1 MKKTKMKAFTLV
13 EMAIVIFII
22 SLLIL
27 IIMPNVAKQRS
38 NAEKVNTQA
47 LQAELDTQAQL
58 YADEKGNAKGKI
70 CKFFSLQKSSLFIIA
85 RGTNFLLLQRI
96 LKKLDI

>member
-1 MKKTKMKAFTLV
+1 MKAFTLV

-27 IIMPNVAKQRS
+27 IIIPNVAKQRS
-38 NAEKVNTQA
+38 NAENVNTQA

-58 YADEKGNAKGKI
+58 YADEKGTAMENVAPTDLEKAGYLTAKQVAAIEKHH
-70 CKFFSLQKSSLFIIA
+70 
-85 RGTNFLLLQRI
+85 
-96 LKKLDI
+96 LKVEKKEQ

>member
-58 YADEKGNAKGKI
+58 YADENGTEMENVAPTDLEKAGYLTAKQVAAIEKHH
-70 CKFFSLQKSSLFIIA
+70 
-85 RGTNFLLLQRI
+85 
-96 LKKLDI
+96 LKVEKNEQ

>member
-27 IIMPNVAKQRS
+27 IIIPNVAKQRS
-38 NAEKVNTQA
+38 NAENVNTQA
-47 LQAELDTQAQL
+47 LQAELDTQSQL
-58 YADEKGNAKGKI
+58 YADEEGTAMENVAPTDLEKAGYLTAKQVAAIEKHH
-70 CKFFSLQKSSLFIIA
+70 
-85 RGTNFLLLQRI
+85 
-96 LKKLDI
+96 LKVEKKDQ

>member
-27 IIMPNVAKQRS
+27 IIIPNVAKQRS
-38 NAEKVNTQA
+38 NDENVNTQA

-58 YADEKGNAKGKI
+58 YADEKGTAMENVAPTDLEKAGYLTAKQVAAIEKHH
-70 CKFFSLQKSSLFIIA
+70 
-85 RGTNFLLLQRI
+85 
-96 LKKLDI
+96 LKVEKKDQ

>member
-58 YADEKGNAKGKI
+58 YADEKG
-70 CKFFSLQKSSLFIIA
+70 
-85 RGTNFLLLQRI
+85 TEMEMLLQRI

>member
-27 IIMPNVAKQRS
+27 IIIPNVAKQRS
-38 NAEKVNTQA
+38 NAENVNTQA

-58 YADEKGNAKGKI
+58 YAYEKGTAMENVAPTDLEKAGYLTAKQVAAIEKHH
-70 CKFFSLQKSSLFIIA
+70 
-85 RGTNFLLLQRI
+85 
-96 LKKLDI
+96 LKVEKKDQ

>member
-27 IIMPNVAKQRS
+27 IIIPNVAKQRS
-38 NAEKVNTQA
+38 NEENVNTQA

-58 YADEKGNAKGKI
+58 YADEKGTAMENVAPTDLEKAGYLTAKQVAAIEKHH
-70 CKFFSLQKSSLFIIA
+70 
-85 RGTNFLLLQRI
+85 
-96 LKKLDI
+96 LKVEKKDQ

>member
-27 IIMPNVAKQRS
+27 IIMPNVAKQR
-38 NAEKVNTQA
+38 
-47 LQAELDTQAQL
+47 
-58 YADEKGNAKGKI
+58 
-70 CKFFSLQKSSLFIIA
+70 
-85 RGTNFLLLQRI
+85 
-96 LKKLDI
+96 

>member
-27 IIMPNVAKQRS
+27 IIIPNVAKQRS
-38 NAEKVNTQA
+38 NVENVNTQA

-58 YADEKGNAKGKI
+58 YADEKGTAMENVAPTDLEKAGYLTAKQVAAIEKHH
-70 CKFFSLQKSSLFIIA
+70 
-85 RGTNFLLLQRI
+85 
-96 LKKLDI
+96 LKVEKKDQ

>member
-58 YADEKGNAKGKI
+58 YADEKGIEMENVAPTDLEKAGYLTAKQVAAIEKHH
-70 CKFFSLQKSSLFIIA
+70 
-85 RGTNFLLLQRI
+85 
-96 LKKLDI
+96 LKVEKNEQ

>member
-47 LQAELDTQAQL
+47 QL
-58 YADEKGNAKGKI
+58 YADEKGTEMENVAPTDLEKAGYLTAKQVAAIEKHH
-70 CKFFSLQKSSLFIIA
+70 
-85 RGTNFLLLQRI
+85 
-96 LKKLDI
+96 LKVEKNEQ

>member
-58 YADEKGNAKGKI
+58 YADEKGTEMENVATTDLEKAGYLTAKQVAAIEKHH
-70 CKFFSLQKSSLFIIA
+70 
-85 RGTNFLLLQRI
+85 
-96 LKKLDI
+96 LKVEKNEQ

>member
-27 IIMPNVAKQRS
+27 IIIPNVAKQRS
-38 NAEKVNTQA
+38 NAENGNTQA

-58 YADEKGNAKGKI
+58 YADEKGTAMENVAPTDLEKAGYLTAKQVAAIEKHH
-70 CKFFSLQKSSLFIIA
+70 
-85 RGTNFLLLQRI
+85 
-96 LKKLDI
+96 LKVEKKDQ

>member
-27 IIMPNVAKQRS
+27 IIIPNVAKQRS
-38 NAEKVNTQA
+38 NAENVNTQA

-58 YADEKGNAKGKI
+58 YAGEKGTAMENVAPTDLEKAGYLTAKQVAAIEKHH
-70 CKFFSLQKSSLFIIA
+70 
-85 RGTNFLLLQRI
+85 
-96 LKKLDI
+96 LKVEKKDQ

>member
-27 IIMPNVAKQRS
+27 IIIPNVAKQRS
-38 NAEKVNTQA
+38 NAENVNTQA

-58 YADEKGNAKGKI
+58 YADEKGTAMENVAPTDLEKAGYLTAKQVAAIEKHH
-70 CKFFSLQKSSLFIIA
+70 
-85 RGTNFLLLQRI
+85 
-96 LKKLDI
+96 LKVEKKEQ

>member
-58 YADEKGNAKGKI
+58 YAEKGTEMENVAPTDLEKAGYLTAKQVAAIEKHH
-70 CKFFSLQKSSLFIIA
+70 
-85 RGTNFLLLQRI
+85 
-96 LKKLDI
+96 LKVEKNEQ